1 MLSSLFKTQL
11 SILFL
16 ISLVIINSLAGV
28 HSSDAG
34 KPWESRDTHIVK
46 PAKEVD
52 VRSSFGGWKDHKV
65 ADSGYFR
72 TIKQGS
78 KWWLVDPK
86 GYLFLSVG
94 MNSVEPKRV
103 SSKDNTQ
110 WAKDTHKLLTEAGFN
125 TIGRWSAPEKFER
138 VNKEIPWCNTLG
150 FMRNYDKERP
160 ANRGKKGYPMETIP
174 VFDKEWPEFCERY
187 AAENVPQ
194 SKNNKFLVGH
204 FSDNE
209 LPFRPDALNLYLS
222 LPESDPG
229 HQAAQA
235 WVKENRISRRKTK
248 DPKVQAAFLQ
258 LVAEKYYDT
267 VAAVLKKYD
276 PNHLYI
282 GSRLHGRCINEPV
295 IRGANVCDVISIN
308 YYHSWEPDEKKTA
321 SWTKWSEKPFLVGEF
336 YAMKVTSRRLKADGA
351 GFRVLKHEEA
361 GEFYHTYTSSL
372 LNKHPNCVGWHWF
385 KYADSNTNYRK
396 GIVGPAGEVHSTL
409 TNAMRVLN
417 EQVYSLR
424 GVE

>member
-138 VNKEIPWCNTLG
+138 VNKEIP
-150 FMRNYDKERP
+150 
-160 ANRGKKGYPMETIP
+160 
-174 VFDKEWPEFCERY
+174 
-187 AAENVPQ
+187 
-194 SKNNKFLVGH
+194 
-204 FSDNE
+204 
-209 LPFRPDALNLYLS
+209 
-222 LPESDPG
+222 
-229 HQAAQA
+229 
-235 WVKENRISRRKTK
+235 
-248 DPKVQAAFLQ
+248 
-258 LVAEKYYDT
+258 
-267 VAAVLKKYD
+267 
-276 PNHLYI
+276 
-282 GSRLHGRCINEPV
+282 
-295 IRGANVCDVISIN
+295 
-308 YYHSWEPDEKKTA
+308 
-321 SWTKWSEKPFLVGEF
+321 
-336 YAMKVTSRRLKADGA
+336 
-351 GFRVLKHEEA
+351 
-361 GEFYHTYTSSL
+361 
-372 LNKHPNCVGWHWF
+372 
-385 KYADSNTNYRK
+385 
-396 GIVGPAGEVHSTL
+396 
-409 TNAMRVLN
+409 
-417 EQVYSLR
+417 
-424 GVE
+424 